1 VLELTRPYGAALR
14 PYISA
19 QVTTAIA
26 REHWELASYWALR
39 RSIFCEETALFGS
52 ALQERDTNDDQARPI
67 IALAHSAG
75 TPDQV
80 VGVVRIYE
88 QAAGVW
94 FGGRLGVE
102 RVYRAQGR
110 VGASL
115 VRMAVQ
121 TAIAYGCERFY
132 ATVLNENARYFERLA
147 FVTQAPI
154 ELCGRPHVL
163 MQARLSAYDAY
174 GASTFATKS
183 AA

>member
-1 VLELTRPYGAALR
+1 VLELTRPYGAVCR
-14 PYISA
+14 PFVSA

-26 REHWELASYWALR
+26 RDSWELASYWALR
-39 RSIFCEETALFGS
+39 HAIFCEETALF
-52 ALQERDTNDDQARPI
+52 ATAHVERDTHDAHALPI

-88 QAAGVW
+88 AERGVW
-94 FGGRLGVE
+94 FGGRLGVDHA
-102 RVYRAQGR
+102 YRAQGR
-110 VGASL
+110 VGTAL
-115 VRMAVQ
+115 VRTAVES
-121 TAIAYGCERFY
+121 AIARGCRRFH

-147 FVTQAPI
+147 FARGATI

-163 MQARLSAYDAY
+163 MEASLEAY
-174 GASTFATKS
+174 GGTSFTRS